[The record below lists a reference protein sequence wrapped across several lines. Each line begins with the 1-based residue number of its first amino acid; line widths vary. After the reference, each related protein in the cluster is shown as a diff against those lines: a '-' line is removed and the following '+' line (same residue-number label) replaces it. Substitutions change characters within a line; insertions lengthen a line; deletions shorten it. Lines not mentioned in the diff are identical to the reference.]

1 MVFQYQ
7 ATYSVVSNSLLK
19 FSRLAP
25 FGISWAVLRVPIGL
39 IAAENRNRIGKS
51 PKNSATQA
59 IRCRQPTCLHHPPL
73 ALPRRTTAS
82 FWSSDG
88 AGTDGD
94 GLRRLRGRDELRHQL
109 TSSSARVRRKPTIEI
124 TATIR
129 KMNTETA
136 AANPYWAPWAPKA
149 RR

>member
-1 MVFQYQ
+1 MNIDSAPATSAISRVFQYQ
-7 ATYSVVSNSLLK
+7 LTYSVRSNSLLK

-82 FWSSDG
+82 FWSS
-88 AGTDGD
+88 AVAVP
-94 GLRRLRGRDELRHQL
+94 LRMGMGSDVSEGGM
-109 TSSSARVRRKPTIEI
+109 SSDIS
-124 TATIR
+124 
-129 KMNTETA
+129 
-136 AANPYWAPWAPKA
+136 
-149 RR
+149 